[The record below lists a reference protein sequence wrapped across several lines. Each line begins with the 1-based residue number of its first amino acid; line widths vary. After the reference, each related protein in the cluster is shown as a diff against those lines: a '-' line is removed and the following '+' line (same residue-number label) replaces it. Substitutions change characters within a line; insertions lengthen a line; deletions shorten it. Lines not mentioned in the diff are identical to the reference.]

1 MYIYIYIYILG
12 WTCAFHAQ
20 SLLQIARPR
29 KQCSH
34 PTPTTPPQPPQLT
47 PHPNH
52 PTPTT
57 PANTP
62 IVRITT
68 QQNPGAQKSR
78 R

>member
-1 MYIYIYIYILG
+1 MHSMHRACWKLRAPG
-12 WTCAFHAQ
+12 SSALAEK
-20 SLLQIARPR
+20 PPN
-29 KQCSH
+29 H
-34 PTPTTPPQPPQLT
+34 PAPTTPPQPPQLT